1 MFTKCYLNSEYIH
14 SRLINL
20 GQKGTEAKLYSR
32 PSTLAVTG
40 ANVPVAPVESAPLAA
55 DRLRLDS
62 LSMQMFRF
70 CDCDIPSV

>member
-40 ANVPVAPVESAPLAA
+40 ANVTNPFGVYLADLPKLLGFAHEKSCSAIDLLAA
-55 DRLRLDS
+55 KK
-62 LSMQMFRF
+62 
-70 CDCDIPSV
+70 

>member
-20 GQKGTEAKLYSR
+20 GQKVLRRNYIYSR

-40 ANVPVAPVESAPLAA
+40 ANVPVAPVESAPL
-55 DRLRLDS
+55 S
-62 LSMQMFRF
+62 GCTVVSW
-70 CDCDIPSV
+70 SVVW